1 MRGSITL
8 TALFYVLIVIW
19 ICTICIGIYHHFYWK
34 KKVEPQFIKGIYTVN
49 LQEVIEEIRD
59 ELTLKIQRGEEI
71 PEDYVKRRLEKV
83 EKAIQKL
90 AENLPPGYI
99 LLPDN
104 VVLGGKNV
112 KRIDLLTGKIE
123 NKQFSLSQ

>member
-19 ICTICIGIYHHFYWK
+19 ICTICIGVYHHFYWK
-34 KKVEPQFIKGIYTVN
+34 KKIEPQFIKGIYTVN
-49 LQEVIEEIRD
+49 LQEVIEQIRED
-59 ELTLKIQRGEEI
+59 MAIKIQRGENI
-71 PEDYVKRRLEKV
+71 PEDYVKKRIEEV
-83 EKAIQKL
+83 EKAIEKL

-99 LLPDN
+99 LVLDN

-123 NKQFSLSQ
+123 IKEPSLAP